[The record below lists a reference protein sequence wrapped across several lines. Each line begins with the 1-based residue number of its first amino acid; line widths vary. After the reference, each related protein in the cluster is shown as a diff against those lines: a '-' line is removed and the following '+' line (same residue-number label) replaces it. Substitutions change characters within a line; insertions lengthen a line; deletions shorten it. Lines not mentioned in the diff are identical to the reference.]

1 MTIRIVLPVVMET
14 EEKRTAEM
22 LGVTPTR
29 YECEP
34 MIFYEI
40 DNVKQYDVYKNL
52 CIVMSGGKEH
62 IVGLP
67 YEEVD
72 KLIMEDLHPPFSA
85 N

>member
-1 MTIRIVLPVVMET
+1 MRIRIVLPVVMDT
-14 EEKRTAEM
+14 DEKRTAEM
-22 LGVTPTR
+22 LGVTPAR

-40 DNVKQYDVYKNL
+40 DNVKQYDVYRNL
-52 CIVMSGGKEH
+52 CVVMSGGKEH

-72 KLIMEDLHPPFSA
+72 KMIMEDLNPPMYL